1 MSRKLTIKQEKFCNF
16 YIETGNASEAY
27 RRAYDCTDKSAEW
40 LAVKANE
47 LLKNGNI
54 SVRVE
59 ELQQEQ
65 QRKSDITKE
74 EILKLCADVIRGKL
88 VTDYV
93 EERNGRKQA
102 RTLSKSWAI
111 ERICKMCGFD
121 APGKQE
127 INLNK
132 PMSIE
137 EAKKLISEL

>member
-1 MSRKLTIKQEKFCNF
+1 MQRKLTIKQEKFCNF

-27 RRAYDCTDKSAEW
+27 RRAYDCANKSAQW
-40 LAVKANE
+40 LVVNSSK
-47 LLKNGNI
+47 LLKNANI
-54 SVRVE
+54 ALRVK

-74 EILKLCADVIRGKL
+74 EILKLCADVIRGKE
-88 VTDYV
+88 VTDFI
-93 EERNGRKQA
+93 EERNGKKLK
-102 RTLSKSWAI
+102 RTLSKSWAVD
-111 ERICKMCGFD
+111 RICKMCGFD

>member
-1 MSRKLTIKQEKFCNF
+1 MQRKLTIKQEKFCNF

-27 RRAYDCTDKSAEW
+27 RRAYDCANKYAQW
-40 LAVKANE
+40 LVVNSSK
-47 LLKNGNI
+47 LLKNANI
-54 SVRVE
+54 ALRVK

-65 QRKSDITKE
+65 QQKSDITKE
-74 EILKLCADVIRGKL
+74 EILKLCADVIRGVE
-88 VTDYV
+88 VTDFV
-93 EERNGRKQA
+93 EERNGKKLK
-102 RTLSKSWAI
+102 RTLSKSWAVD
-111 ERICKMCGFD
+111 RICKMCGFD

>member
-1 MSRKLTIKQEKFCNF
+1 MQRKLTIKQEKFCNF

-27 RRAYDCTDKSAEW
+27 RRAYDCSDKSAQW
-40 LAVKANE
+40 LVVNSSK
-47 LLKNGNI
+47 LLKNANI
-54 SVRVE
+54 ALRVK

-74 EILKLCADVIRGKL
+74 EILQLCADVIRGKE
-88 VTDYV
+88 VTDFI
-93 EERNGRKQA
+93 EERNGKKLT

-111 ERICKMCGFD
+111 DRICKMCGFD

-127 INLNK
+127 ISLNK

>member
-1 MSRKLTIKQEKFCNF
+1 MSRRLTIKQEKFCNF

-27 RRAYDCTDKSAEW
+27 RRAYDCKNKAGEW

-59 ELQQEQ
+59 ELQQDQ

-74 EILKLCADVIRGKL
+74 EILQLCADVIRGKE
-88 VTDYV
+88 VTDFI
-93 EERNGRKQA
+93 EERNGKKLK

-127 INLNK
+127 ISLNK

>member
-27 RRAYDCTDKSAEW
+27 RRAYNCTGKSGAWLWVNACKLLKSANVA
-40 LAVKANE
+40 L
-47 LLKNGNI
+47 
-54 SVRVE
+54 RVN
-59 ELQQEQ
+59 ELQQQ
-65 QRKSDITKE
+65 QQKKCDITKE

-102 RTLSKSWAI
+102 RTLSKSWAV